1 MWKRLGSNKFSV
13 WILLGILLFIPTLP
27 LFHTGLPLTH
37 DGRDHVARIANFY
50 LSLSEGIFVP
60 RWAENLNWGY
70 GHPIL
75 MFLYPLPSYIASFFH
90 VLGLSFV
97 DSTKAVFGVTYILSG
112 LTMFLWLKTF
122 VRKDAAFLGALL
134 YCFAPYRFVDLYVRG
149 AIGEHVAFLFVPLV
163 CYFILKTSQVVN
175 KKFLIGGAFS
185 LALLILSHN
194 AVSLMAL
201 PFILLY
207 ILFLFFQT
215 EHRKYFLLSSGLI
228 IVLGFLLSAFFWVP
242 AVLEAKYTLRSVVL
256 KNQYLDRFLPLQNF
270 FYSSWNYGESGQFSV
285 QVGIIQWFVLIFGI
299 WFMSQR
305 KIQRVSKILMGF
317 LVFSCLFSIFL
328 MTPSSLFFWKLM
340 PLIQQFQFPWRFL
353 FVSVF
358 IVPIIAGVVAERFS
372 PKIILWF
379 SVFVV
384 LFCLGVQYSYW
395 QAKGYLIK
403 PETYYSG
410 VYAGTTDT
418 GESAPIWSVR
428 FMEDYPDQPVDVIG
442 GKARVYL
449 KKRTSTTHTYQV
461 DAQTPT
467 QLRENTLYFPG
478 WKAMVDNQPQVVEY
492 QDPHNRGVMTFMVP
506 QGEHDV
512 HVVFKD
518 TKVRFFANV
527 GSLCALVIIGI
538 LSILSKRIWL
548 RFL

>member
-1 MWKRLGSNKFSV
+1 MWKRIVSNKFSI
-13 WILLGILLFIPTLP
+13 WILLCILLFIPTLP

-37 DGRDHVARIANFY
+37 DGSDHVARIANFY
-50 LSLSEGIFVP
+50 LSLSEGNLIP

-75 MFLYPLPSYIASFFH
+75 MFLYPLPSYMASFFH

-97 DSTKAVFGVTYILSG
+97 DSTKAVFGLTYILSG

-134 YCFAPYRFVDLYVRG
+134 YCFAPYRFVDFYVRG
-149 AIGEHVAFLFVPLV
+149 AIGEHVAFMFVPLV
-163 CYFILKTSQVVN
+163 CYFILKTSRTVN
-175 KKFLIGGAFS
+175 KNFLVGGAFS

-215 EHRKYFLLSSGLI
+215 EHRKYFLLSSGFI
-228 IVLGFLLSAFFWVP
+228 IVLGFLLSVFFWVP

-256 KNQYLDRFLPLQNF
+256 KDQYLDRFSPLLNF

-285 QVGIIQWFVLIFGI
+285 QVGVIQWFILILGV
-299 WFMSQR
+299 WSVSQNQNKR
-305 KIQRVSKILMGF
+305 MTKLLMGF
-317 LVFSCLFSIFL
+317 LVFSCLFSVFL
-328 MTPSSLFFWKLM
+328 MTQSALFLWKLI

-358 IVPIIAGVVAERFS
+358 TIPIIAGVVAERFS

-379 SVFVV
+379 SVFAV
-384 LFCLGVQYSYW
+384 LFCLGVQYPYW
-395 QAKGYLIK
+395 QAKGYVIK
-403 PETYYSG
+403 PETYYAG

-418 GESAPIWSVR
+418 GESAPRWSVR
-428 FMEDYPDQPVDVIG
+428 FMEEYPKARMDLIG
-442 GKARVYL
+442 GKATIQS
-449 KKRTSTTHTYQV
+449 KIRTSTTRTYHIS
-461 DAQTPT
+461 AQTPA

-478 WKAMVDNQPQVVEY
+478 WKVFVDSKLQEIEY
-492 QDPHNRGVMTFMVP
+492 QDPHNRGVMTFTVP

-512 HVVFKD
+512 HVVFED
-518 TKVRFFANV
+518 TKLRLLANV
-527 GSLCALVIIGI
+527 SSLCALVIIGI